1 MRGLLLLPETLTRKE
16 VLHVWRIPFAP
27 APYCRCDDSLHR
39 WKRFSQD
46 SRQSPNFSARPNSTA
61 VVWWGHFNHRGGS
74 FRASLSVKKPHPPMW
89 TLTGTGVA
97 LFPLT
102 EHFSGF
108 YREKRAGLSPASL
121 SLWLSFEQGRLL
133 TLCAKFRAGV
143 YRGGW
148 GVRLTCRRWFFFCTS
163 LLSLRVYNQQMGI
176 PEPAQVRES
185 VLHTSTR
192 THILYHMQRHADEGW
207 RPGCGQLSSEYVK
220 SACWDPAQRARV
232 QGDSFQDESLKK
244 QSLTPHEGKYL
255 LSSRVAWEL
264 SWCQL

>member
-39 WKRFSQD
+39 WKLFSQD

-143 YRGGW
+143 YRVGW
-148 GVRLTCRRWFFFCTS
+148 GVRLTCRRWFFFALASFLCEYITN
-163 LLSLRVYNQQMGI
+163 RWAFQNQ
-176 PEPAQVRES
+176 PK
-185 VLHTSTR
+185 
-192 THILYHMQRHADEGW
+192 W
-207 RPGCGQLSSEYVK
+207 
-220 SACWDPAQRARV
+220 
-232 QGDSFQDESLKK
+232 ESLYCTQAHGHTFCATCKDILMK
-244 QSLTPHEGKYL
+244 AGDLAVGNFL
-255 LSSRVAWEL
+255 LNM
-264 SWCQL
+264 